1 MKPSILKTSTKILNN
16 QTLAIGAKI
25 NGTKNTGFKTIGAP
39 NKKGSLTLNSTGIEL
54 AFPIAFNSFDL
65 ARKAN
70 IKQITRVAPVPP
82 KQTTNYCAPKVKTLS
97 ACCPAWTAAKL
108 VDIFKTNA
116 AEIAGSTIDGPWTPI
131 NQNKDIAP

>member
-39 NKKGSLTLNSTGIEL
+39 NKKGSLTLNNTGIEL

-82 KQTTNYCAPKVKTLS
+82 KQTTKYCAPKVRTLS
-97 ACCPAWTAAKL
+97 ACCPA
-108 VDIFKTNA
+108 
-116 AEIAGSTIDGPWTPI
+116 
-131 NQNKDIAP
+131 

>member
-82 KQTTNYCAPKVKTLS
+82 KQNIVLL
-97 ACCPAWTAAKL
+97 KL
-108 VDIFKTNA
+108 KLYQHVVLLEQQLN
-116 AEIAGSTIDGPWTPI
+116 W
-131 NQNKDIAP
+131 

>member
-39 NKKGSLTLNSTGIEL
+39 NKKGSLTLNNTGIEL

-65 ARKAN
+65 ERKAN

-82 KQTTNYCAPKVKTLS
+82 KQTTKYCAPKL
-97 ACCPAWTAAKL
+97 KL
-108 VDIFKTNA
+108 YQHVVLLEQQLIGRH
-116 AEIAGSTIDGPWTPI
+116 I
-131 NQNKDIAP
+131 